1 MKLAANGKRFG
12 SGGMSLLLRL
22 VLGAGSSEVYRED
35 IFDFSLSTASHNSE
49 LVDSP
54 SNIDRG
60 GIKAEGSDI
69 SSATGFHRPTN
80 DAPSP
85 ETTPRSV
92 PDNRF
97 APYANNSYPTNI
109 QSTCGRRHFIK
120 YIPTCFGS
128 SACMRLSHIEV
139 RIIDDNKEDDEII
152 FRRMRAAYNVRR
164 GWIRRLFSL
173 LEVKRIK
180 LVKVSVL
187 QFQRAEVVVSIV
199 LAQSGRNPARSGI
212 VKF

>member
-1 MKLAANGKRFG
+1 MKLAATGKRFG

-22 VLGAGSSEVYRED
+22 ALGAGSSEVYRED
-35 IFDFSLSTASHNSE
+35 IFDFSLSTASPNSE

-69 SSATGFHRPTN
+69 SSATGFHRSTN

-85 ETTPRSV
+85 ETTPRSG

-97 APYANNSYPTNI
+97 APYANSSYPTNI
-109 QSTCGRRHFIK
+109 QSTCARRHFIK

-139 RIIDDNKEDDEII
+139 RIIDDDKEDDEII

-187 QFQRAEVVVSIV
+187 QFQRA
-199 LAQSGRNPARSGI
+199 QG
-212 VKF
+212 